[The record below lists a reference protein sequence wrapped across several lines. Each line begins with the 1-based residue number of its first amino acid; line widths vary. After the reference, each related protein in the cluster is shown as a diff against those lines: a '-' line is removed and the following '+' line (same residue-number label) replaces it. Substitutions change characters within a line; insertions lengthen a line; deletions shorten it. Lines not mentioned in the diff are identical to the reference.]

1 MERQLVVFE
10 LADEH
15 YGLDITSVES
25 IIKMQAITKM
35 PHALSFVEGITNLRG
50 TVVPVMDLRRRFGV
64 ESKKEDRETRI
75 VVTNINR
82 MQVGIIV
89 DAVSQVL
96 RIQDEAIEPP
106 PPMATTVNSAFI
118 LGIAKLEGQ
127 LVILLDL
134 EKILSVEEQERLAFA
149 TA

>member
-64 ESKKEDRETRI
+64 ESKKADRETRI

-106 PPMATTVNSAFI
+106 PPMATTINSAFI

>member
-1 MERQLVVFE
+1 MEKQLVVFE

-35 PHALSFVEGITNLRG
+35 PHAPGFVEGITNLRG
-50 TVVPVMDLRRRFGV
+50 VVVPVMDLRRRFGL
-64 ESKKEDRETRI
+64 ESKKTDLETRI
-75 VVTNINR
+75 VVANMNS
-82 MQVGIIV
+82 MQIGIIV

-96 RIQDEAIEPP
+96 RIPEDAIEPP
-106 PPMATTVNSAFI
+106 PPMSTSINSSFI
-118 LGIAKLEGQ
+118 LGIAKLEDR

-134 EKILSVEEQERLAFA
+134 EKVLSADEQERLTVMAV
-149 TA
+149 

>member
-10 LADEH
+10 LADEN
-15 YGLDITSVES
+15 YGLDITTVES
-25 IIKMQAITKM
+25 IIKMQPITKM
-35 PHALSFVEGITNLRG
+35 PHAPKFVEGITNLRG
-50 TVVPVMDLRRRFGV
+50 MVVPVMDLRRRFGL
-64 ESKKEDRETRI
+64 ESKEEDRETRI
-75 VVTNINR
+75 VVSNMGG

-106 PPMATTVNSAFI
+106 PPMSTTINSAFI
-118 LGIAKLEGQ
+118 MGIAKLENQ

-134 EKILSVEEQERLAFA
+134 EKVLSVEEQEKLMAIA
-149 TA
+149 A

>member
-10 LADEH
+10 LADEN
-15 YGLDITSVES
+15 YGLDITTVES
-25 IIKMQAITKM
+25 IIKMQPITKM
-35 PHALSFVEGITNLRG
+35 PHAPKFVEGITNLRG
-50 TVVPVMDLRRRFGV
+50 MVVPVMDLRRRFGL
-64 ESKKEDRETRI
+64 ESKQEDRETRI
-75 VVTNINR
+75 VVSNMGG

-106 PPMATTVNSAFI
+106 PPMSTTINSAFI
-118 LGIAKLEGQ
+118 MGIAKLENQ

-134 EKILSVEEQERLAFA
+134 EKVLSVEEQEKLMSIAA
-149 TA
+149 

>member
-10 LADEH
+10 LADEN
-15 YGLDITSVES
+15 YGLDITTVES

-35 PHALSFVEGITNLRG
+35 PHAPKFIEGITNLRG
-50 TVVPVMDLRRRFGV
+50 MVVPVMDLRRRFGL
-64 ESKKEDRETRI
+64 ESKEEDRDTRI
-75 VVTNINR
+75 VVSNMGG

-89 DAVSQVL
+89 DEVSQVL

-106 PPMATTVNSAFI
+106 PPMSTTINSSFVM
-118 LGIAKLEGQ
+118 GIAKLENQ

-134 EKILSVEEQERLAFA
+134 EKVLSVEEQEKLMSIAA
-149 TA
+149 

>member
-10 LADEH
+10 LADEN
-15 YGLDITSVES
+15 YGLDITTVES

-35 PHALSFVEGITNLRG
+35 PHAPSFVEGITNLRG
-50 TVVPVMDLRRRFGV
+50 TVVPVMDLRRRFGL
-64 ESKKEDRETRI
+64 ESKVVDRDTRI
-75 VVTNINR
+75 VVSNMNG

-89 DAVSQVL
+89 DEVSQVL

-106 PPMATTVNSAFI
+106 PPMSTTINSAFI
-118 LGIAKLEGQ
+118 MGIAKLDDQ

-134 EKILSVEEQERLAFA
+134 EKVLSLEEQEKLAVLSV
-149 TA
+149 

>member
-64 ESKKEDRETRI
+64 ESKKADRETRI

>member
-15 YGLDITSVES
+15 YGLDITTVES
-25 IIKMQAITKM
+25 IIKMQAITKL
-35 PHALSFVEGITNLRG
+35 PHAPNFVEGITNLRG

-64 ESKKEDRETRI
+64 ESKIADRETRI
-75 VVTNINR
+75 VVTNINH
-82 MQVGIIV
+82 MQVGVIV

-106 PPMATTVNSAFI
+106 PPMSTTINSAFI
-118 LGIAKLEGQ
+118 LGIAKLDNQ

-134 EKILSVEEQERLAFA
+134 EKILTVEEQERLVAVVA
-149 TA
+149 